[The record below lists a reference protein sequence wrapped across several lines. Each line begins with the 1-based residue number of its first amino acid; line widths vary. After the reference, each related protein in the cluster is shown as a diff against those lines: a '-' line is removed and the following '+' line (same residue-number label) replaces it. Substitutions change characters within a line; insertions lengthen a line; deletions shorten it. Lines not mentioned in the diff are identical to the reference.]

1 MVFGLEAEVG
11 RPALD
16 VIVEPRQFRGPPSDA
31 GPDHADVVERG
42 EDAEPAD
49 GRLERL
55 DGGVVDRSLD
65 GPFDLRHGVV
75 VDRAEELERDVGPL
89 WIGQAEPRRVPEPPL
104 GGGDLAGEV
113 GWQVDRDEQTHVTTC
128 APEEQN
134 RDVTLTPHDRQRR
147 AMTDDGDPPNRHRF
161 SEGQGVDADYDEF
174 TLDPPE
180 LKVDPT
186 KVDPVDSRVLADILD
201 RRNIDRDD
209 VDAGDL
215 LEVGLSYMGIN
226 RYEEATETFA
236 RAARFAEEDSLD
248 AQEAWVNKGV
258 AHAELEEYD
267 EAIGAYQE
275 ALRIDDD
282 SEHAASAETNLAYAL
297 WEFGHTEEALD
308 HAERAV
314 EIDPRFPQAWY
325 NRGFF
330 LSERGLFEDAVTAFD
345 NAIRLGMRSAEVL
358 EEKALALEELGEEEE
373 AERAQERADELREKR
388 EERLVEDR

>member
-1 MVFGLEAEVG
+1 
-11 RPALD
+11 
-16 VIVEPRQFRGPPSDA
+16 
-31 GPDHADVVERG
+31 
-42 EDAEPAD
+42 
-49 GRLERL
+49 
-55 DGGVVDRSLD
+55 
-65 GPFDLRHGVV
+65 
-75 VDRAEELERDVGPL
+75 
-89 WIGQAEPRRVPEPPL
+89 
-104 GGGDLAGEV
+104 
-113 GWQVDRDEQTHVTTC
+113 
-128 APEEQN
+128 
-134 RDVTLTPHDRQRR
+134 
-147 AMTDDGDPPNRHRF
+147 MTDDGDHPKKHRF

-186 KVDPVDSRVLADILD
+186 KVDPVDSRVLSDILD
-201 RRNIDRDD
+201 RRNVDRED
-209 VDAGDL
+209 VDVQDL
-215 LEVGLSYMGIN
+215 VEVGLSYMGIN
-226 RYEEATETFA
+226 RFEEATETFE

-297 WEFGHTEEALD
+297 WEYGHTEQALE

-330 LSERGLFEDAVTAFD
+330 LSERGLFEDAVNAFD

-358 EEKALALEELGEEEE
+358 EEKALALEELGESEE
-373 AERAQERADELREKR
+373 AERVQERADELREKR
-388 EERLVEDR
+388 EERLVEDGR

>member
-1 MVFGLEAEVG
+1 
-11 RPALD
+11 
-16 VIVEPRQFRGPPSDA
+16 
-31 GPDHADVVERG
+31 
-42 EDAEPAD
+42 
-49 GRLERL
+49 
-55 DGGVVDRSLD
+55 
-65 GPFDLRHGVV
+65 
-75 VDRAEELERDVGPL
+75 
-89 WIGQAEPRRVPEPPL
+89 
-104 GGGDLAGEV
+104 
-113 GWQVDRDEQTHVTTC
+113 
-128 APEEQN
+128 
-134 RDVTLTPHDRQRR
+134 
-147 AMTDDGDPPNRHRF
+147 MTDDGDPPRKHRF

-186 KVDPVDSRVLADILD
+186 KVDPVDSRVLSDILD

-209 VDAGDL
+209 VDVQDL
-215 LEVGLSYMGIN
+215 IEVGLSYMGIN
-226 RYEEATETFA
+226 RFEEATETFE

-297 WEFGHTEEALD
+297 WEYGHTEQALE

-314 EIDPRFPQAWY
+314 EVDPRFPQAWY

-330 LSERGLFEDAVTAFD
+330 LSERGLFEDAVNAFD

-358 EEKALALEELGEEEE
+358 EEKALALEELGESEE
-373 AERAQERADELREKR
+373 AERVQERADELREKR
-388 EERLVEDR
+388 EERLVEDNT